1 MTESSEPL
9 FFVIGSSHKE
19 ADLTIRET
27 FSLDQ
32 EALEVLETSIKS
44 LKGIEECLTLN
55 TCNRLEIYGV
65 CDESTSAEAIH
76 ERICQHATLKTSLF
90 SKHSFIKVKS
100 EAIQHTLELA
110 SGLASQMIGET
121 EILGQMKQAFQRS
134 KNAGNTQKYLN
145 RLFEKS
151 FQTAKLIRSGTGIT
165 QGQVSIGNIAVHL
178 ATRIFGELSKSRIL
192 LIGSGEVSDKT
203 AQALKNSGVKDITVT
218 SRSKNN
224 TDQMSEKFGAAAI
237 HFEHLES
244 QIEHH
249 DIIISSTSAPN
260 LILELEPIMNAMR
273 NRPNR
278 PLFLIDLAVPRD
290 ITDEATHLEN
300 VYLYNL
306 DALANIANENLAL
319 RKSEMQ
325 KAGQLIKTQSWGI
338 WLQLRRRSL
347 FNSFQ

>member
-1 MTESSEPL
+1 MTASSEPL

-27 FSLDQ
+27 FSL
-32 EALEVLETSIKS
+32 ELVALKALETSIKS
-44 LKGIEECLTLN
+44 LEGVEECLTLN

-65 CDESTSAEAIH
+65 CNDSTSVETIYQEICKH
-76 ERICQHATLKTSLF
+76 ETIRTSSF
-90 SKHSFIKVKS
+90 SEHSFIKVKS
-100 EAIQHTLELA
+100 DAIQHTLQLA

-121 EILGQMKQAFQRS
+121 EILGQMKQAFLRS
-134 KNAGNTQKYLN
+134 KDAGNTQKYLN

-165 QGQVSIGNIAVHL
+165 QGQVSIGNIVVHL

-192 LIGSGEVSDKT
+192 LIGSGDVSDKT
-203 AQALKNSGVKDITVT
+203 AQALKNTGVKDITVT
-218 SRSKNN
+218 SRSKKN
-224 TDQMSEKFGAAAI
+224 TDLMSEKFGAAAI

-249 DIIISSTSAPN
+249 DIIISSTAAPN
-260 LILELEPIMNAMR
+260 LILELEPIQKAMR

-290 ITDEATHLEN
+290 ITDEATLLEN

-306 DALANIANENLAL
+306 DALANIANENLAY

-325 KAGQLIKTQSWGI
+325 KADQIIKTQSWGI